1 MTNSNVEHPCVLR
14 WLLSGLL
21 LMAPMV
27 IVAQTGHDETKA
39 DATPTPVAAAAN
51 LSPDAIK
58 ANTATTPATN
68 AALTPTGYIAEYELL
83 RDGKKEGRATRRL
96 APLGDG
102 RWELH
107 TEIKGTSGM
116 ARFLGLR
123 VDERSQVSW
132 RDGRAETEGYTYL
145 QKLAFKKRERSVS
158 VDRSG
163 GRIISRDSRDDN
175 ADQVL
180 ALADGV
186 HDRQSASL
194 ALADDLARGAS
205 GTLEY
210 AVVGR
215 HAISIWQ
222 FEVGAQESVDT
233 PAGRFDAVLATRI
246 RDNEDDKVTRTWFAR
261 FPLPGAL
268 GMLPVRIEQT
278 EPGEDDIVMQLR
290 AITAN

>member
-27 IVAQTGHDETKA
+27 IAAQTGHDETKA
-39 DATPTPVAAAAN
+39 DATPTPVAGAAN
-51 LSPDAIK
+51 PSPDAIT
-58 ANTATTPATN
+58 ANPATTPATN

-145 QKLAFKKRERSVS
+145 QKLAF
-158 VDRSG
+158 
-163 GRIISRDSRDDN
+163 
-175 ADQVL
+175 
-180 ALADGV
+180 
-186 HDRQSASL
+186 
-194 ALADDLARGAS
+194 
-205 GTLEY
+205 
-210 AVVGR
+210 
-215 HAISIWQ
+215 
-222 FEVGAQESVDT
+222 
-233 PAGRFDAVLATRI
+233 
-246 RDNEDDKVTRTWFAR
+246 
-261 FPLPGAL
+261 
-268 GMLPVRIEQT
+268 
-278 EPGEDDIVMQLR
+278 
-290 AITAN
+290 